1 MLKGSEMEL
10 RWTKQMSVG
19 NETLD
24 SEHKKLLTLVKEVDR
39 AIRAKDGARFAKALK
54 TLDDATRKHFGNE
67 AKIAHAIKYNFGDHQ
82 HEHQYILKEM
92 QAVEDEL
99 AACHGK
105 WSESIVEH
113 YFQFLST
120 WAVDHIDEDD
130 MRMRASLEAYPYNFK
145 PDGLV
150 S

>member
-1 MLKGSEMEL
+1 MEL
-10 RWTKQMSVG
+10 TWSKQMSVG

-24 SEHKKLLTLVKEVDR
+24 SEHKTILNLVNEVDR
-39 AIRAKDGARFAKALK
+39 AIRAKDGARFAE
-54 TLDDATRKHFGNE
+54 TLHQLEDATRKHFDNE
-67 AKIAHAIKYNFGDHQ
+67 TKIALAIKYNFDDHQ
-82 HEHQYILKEM
+82 LEHQYILKEM
-92 QAVEDEL
+92 QDIKKEL

-120 WAVDHIDEDD
+120 WAVEHINEDD
-130 MRMRASLEAYPYNFK
+130 MKMKALLEAHPYNFK